1 MMQHTRKKLEGAGHK
16 TRISDLRA
24 QFQAASN
31 QVGKPPKPRKS
42 VQRESDE
49 ERAVKAERQAL
60 AQHTT
65 SLLAG
70 GKSKKPYKRPGERA
84 ESKGGL
90 FLQLVLVMA
99 VAGGVALALDPSIVP
114 AEWVD
119 QARSFISKY
128 VKI

>member
-1 MMQHTRKKLEGAGHK
+1 MMQQTRKKLEGPGHK
-16 TRISDLRA
+16 TRVSDLRA
-24 QFQAASN
+24 QFQAASS

-49 ERAVKAERQAL
+49 ERAVKIERQAL

-70 GKSKKPYKRPGERA
+70 GKSKKPYKRPGER
-84 ESKGGL
+84 EERKGGL
-90 FLQLVLVMA
+90 FVQLVLVMV
-99 VAGGVALALDPSIVP
+99 VAGGVALVLDPSIVP
-114 AEWVD
+114 AEWVE
-119 QARSFISKY
+119 QARSFIGKY

>member
-1 MMQHTRKKLEGAGHK
+1 MMQQTRRKLEGPGYK
-16 TRISDLRA
+16 TRMSDLRA

-31 QVGKPPKPRKS
+31 QVGKPPKPRKA

-65 SLLAG
+65 SLLPG
-70 GKSKKPYKRPGERA
+70 GNAKKPYKRPGER
-84 ESKGGL
+84 EGRKGGL
-90 FLQLVLVMA
+90 FVQLVLVMA
-99 VAGGVALALDPSIVP
+99 VAGGVALVLDPSIVP
-114 AEWVD
+114 AEWVE
-119 QARSFISKY
+119 QARSLIGKY